1 MRDLLYFRAKR
12 RYYLMINWLVP
23 VAALIGIIVAGAL
36 ASWISKA
43 EEGTDRMKEISGYI
57 REGAMAFL
65 GREYKTMIIV
75 IAVLFV
81 LIGFGIKWLTA
92 ILYVIGAVLSV
103 LAGFCGMKVATLG
116 NVRTANAAMTSGM
129 PKALK
134 IAFRSGSVMGL
145 CVAGFGLF
153 GLGVVFCVLDL
164 ADVVECI
171 TGFGLGASSMALF
184 GRVGGGIYTKAA
196 DVGADLVGK
205 VEAGIPEDD
214 PRNPAVIADNVG
226 DNVGDVAG
234 MGSDLFESYVGS
246 IISAITLASVA
257 VANATEASF
266 LTEETAALF
275 PLVLSA
281 VGIIASAIG
290 ILCVRGGDNVNP
302 AKALNMGTYIAGVI
316 VIVASIVLSKVM
328 MGDYTYAWAI
338 IAGLIVGIAIGKIT
352 EVYTSSDYA
361 SVKKIAEQSQTGAA
375 TTIISGLGVGMMST
389 LLPILLIAV
398 GIFVSYYFA
407 GVYGIA
413 LSAVGMLSTTGITV
427 AVDAYGPVSDN
438 AGGIAE
444 MSELPHE
451 VREITDKLD
460 SVGNTTAAIG
470 KGFAIG
476 SAALTALAL
485 FVSYAEVAK
494 IEMVSLLSPIVII
507 GLFIG
512 AMLPFLFSAM
522 TMNSVG
528 KAANQMI
535 EEVRRQFREKKGIM
549 EGTEKP
555 DYARCV
561 DISTGAALRE
571 MIIPGLMA
579 IVAPLLVGFVLGSEA
594 LAGMLAGALA
604 SGVLLAIMM
613 ANAGGAWDNAKKY
626 IEEGNYGGKGSEPHK
641 AAVVGDT
648 VGDPFKD
655 TSGPSINILIKLM
668 TIVAVVFAPLF
679 GTGLL

>member
-1 MRDLLYFRAKR
+1 MFEWIA
-12 RYYLMINWLVP
+12 P
-23 VAALIGIIVAGAL
+23 VAAVIALIVAFCL
-36 ASWISKA
+36 SSWISKA
-43 EEGTDRMKEISGYI
+43 EEGTDRMKEIAGYI

-65 GREYKTMIIV
+65 RREYKTMAIV
-75 IAVLFV
+75 IVVLFL
-81 LIGFGIKWLTA
+81 LIGFGLQNWTTA
-92 ILYVIGAVLSV
+92 ILYVVGALLSV
-103 LAGFCGMKVATLG
+103 LAGYFGMQVATKG
-116 NVRTANAAMTSGM
+116 NVRTANAALSSGM

-134 IAFRSGSVMGL
+134 IAFRSGAVMGL
-145 CVAGFGLF
+145 CVAGLGLL
-153 GLGVVFCVLDL
+153 GLGVVFCFLDL
-164 ADVVECI
+164 ASFVECI

-246 IISAITLASVA
+246 IISAIILASVA
-257 VANATEASF
+257 VANAPEMSTFSE
-266 LTEETAALF
+266 TTAALF
-275 PLVLSA
+275 PLIL
-281 VGIIASAIG
+281 SAIG
-290 ILCVRGGDNVNP
+290 LVASVVGILFVRGNENVNP
-302 AKALNMGTYIAGVI
+302 AKALNMGTYIAGAI
-316 VIVASIVLSKVM
+316 VIVASFFLSKSM
-328 MGDYTYAWAI
+328 LGDYTYAAAI
-338 IAGLIVGIAIGKIT
+338 IAGLIVGVVIGKIT
-352 EVYTSSDYA
+352 EVYTSGDYK
-361 SVKKIAEQSQTGAA
+361 SVQRIAEQSQTGAA

-389 LLPILLIAV
+389 LWPVMCIAV
-398 GIFVSYYFA
+398 GTYVAYQFA
-407 GVYGIA
+407 GLYGIA
-413 LSAVGMLSTTGITV
+413 LAAVGMLSTTAITV
-427 AVDAYGPVSDN
+427 AVDAYGPVADN

-444 MSELPHE
+444 MSDLPEE

-485 FVSYAEVAK
+485 FASYATVTGLTT
-494 IEMVSLLSPIVII
+494 VSLLEPIVII

-512 AMLPFLFSAM
+512 AMLPFLFSAL

-528 KAANQMI
+528 KAANEMI
-535 EEVRRQFREKKGIM
+535 EEVRRQFREDKGIM
-549 EGTEKP
+549 AGTTKP
-555 DYARCV
+555 DYAKCV
-561 DISTGAALRE
+561 DISTAAALKE
-571 MIIPGLMA
+571 MIIPGLLA
-579 IVAPLLVGFVLGSEA
+579 IIAPIAMGIILGTEA
-594 LAGMLAGALA
+594 LGGMLAGSLS
-604 SGVLLAIMM
+604 SGVVMAIMM

-626 IEEGNYGGKGSEPHK
+626 IEEGHYGGKGSDPHK

-679 GTGLL
+679 VQIGGLLG

>member
-1 MRDLLYFRAKR
+1 MMNFIAP
-12 RYYLMINWLVP
+12 IAAVIGLV
-23 VAALIGIIVAGAL
+23 VAFCL
-36 ASWISKA
+36 ASWINKA
-43 EEGTDRMKEISGYI
+43 DEGTDRMKEIAGFI

-65 GREYKTMIIV
+65 RRQYKSMIIV
-75 IAVLFV
+75 IVVLFV
-81 LIGFGIKWLTA
+81 LIGVFLHSWTTA

-103 LAGFCGMKVATLG
+103 LAGFFGMNVATKG
-116 NVRTANAAMTSGM
+116 NVRTAWAAKDGGM

-134 IAFRSGSVMGL
+134 IAFRSGAVMGL
-145 CVAGFGLF
+145 CVT
-153 GLGVVFCVLDL
+153 GLGLLGLGLVFAFLDL
-164 ADVVECI
+164 ATVQECV

-246 IISAITLASVA
+246 IISTIALAGVA
-257 VANATEASF
+257 VVNAPETSIVSASTF
-266 LTEETAALF
+266 AVF
-275 PLVLSA
+275 PLILSA
-281 VGIIASAIG
+281 IGIIASVIG
-290 ILCVRGGDNVNP
+290 ILLVRGNDTTNP
-302 AKALNMGTYIAGVI
+302 AKALNMGTYIAGAI
-316 VIVASIVLSKVM
+316 VIICSVVLSKQM
-328 MGDYTYAWAI
+328 LGDFTYAFAI
-338 IAGLIVGIAIGKIT
+338 IAGLIVGIAIGKVT
-352 EVYTSSDYA
+352 EVYTSGDYG
-361 SVKKIAEQSQTGAA
+361 SVKKIAEQSETGAA

-389 LLPILLIAV
+389 LWPI
-398 GIFVSYYFA
+398 IFVSIGVFCAYHFA

-413 LSAVGMLSTTGITV
+413 LAAVGMLSTAGMTV

-444 MSELPHE
+444 MAELPE
-451 VREITDKLD
+451 SVREITDKLD

-485 FVSYAEVAK
+485 FVTYAAVAK
-494 IEMVSLLSPIVII
+494 IEVVSLLNPIVII

-528 KAANQMI
+528 KAAFQMI
-535 EEVRRQFREKKGIM
+535 EEVRRQFREDAGIM
-549 EGTEKP
+549 AGTSKP
-555 DYARCV
+555 NYARCV
-561 DISTGAALRE
+561 DISTGAALHE
-571 MIIPGLMA
+571 MMIPGLMA
-579 IVAPLLVGFVLGSEA
+579 IVAPLVVGFLLGAEA
-594 LAGMLAGALA
+594 LAGMLGGALA

-613 ANAGGAWDNAKKY
+613 SNAGGAWDNAKKY
-626 IEEGNYGGKGSEPHK
+626 IEEGHHGGKGSESHK

-679 GTGLL
+679 GSGLLG

>member
-1 MRDLLYFRAKR
+1 MNVLA
-12 RYYLMINWLVP
+12 IIA
-23 VAALIGIIVAGAL
+23 VASAIIGLAVAVGL
-36 ASWISKA
+36 ASWIGKA
-43 EEGTDRMKEISGYI
+43 EEGTDRMKEIAGYI

-65 GREYKTMIIV
+65 AREYKTMVIV
-75 IAVLFV
+75 IVVLFL
-81 LIGFGIKWLTA
+81 LIGFFIDWITG
-92 ILYVIGAVLSV
+92 ILYVCGALLSV
-103 LAGFCGMKVATLG
+103 LAGFFGMKVATLG
-116 NVRTANAAMTSGM
+116 NVRTANAAKDSGM
-129 PKALK
+129 NMALK
-134 IAFRSGSVMGL
+134 IAFRSGAVMGL
-145 CVAGFGLF
+145 AVTGLGLF
-153 GLGVVFCVLDL
+153 GLGVVVCVLDL
-164 ADVVECI
+164 ATVVECV

-246 IISAITLASVA
+246 IISAVTLAA
-257 VANATEASF
+257 VAAANSGGLFDEA
-266 LTEETAALF
+266 TAALF
-275 PLVLSA
+275 PLVLSGI
-281 VGIIASAIG
+281 GIIASIIG
-290 ILCVRGGDNVNP
+290 ILLVRGKEGANP
-302 AKALNMGTYIAGVI
+302 ASALNMGTYVSGVI
-316 VIVASIVLSKVM
+316 VIIATVILSKVM
-328 MGDYTYAWAI
+328 LGSYSYAIAI

-352 EVYTSSDYA
+352 EVYTSGDYK
-361 SVKKIAEQSQTGAA
+361 SVKKIAEQSQTGSA
-375 TTIISGLGVGMMST
+375 TTIISGLGVGMLST
-389 LLPILLIAV
+389 VWPIICIAIA
-398 GIFVSYYFA
+398 IFAAYYTA
-407 GVYGIA
+407 GLYGIA
-413 LSAVGMLSTTGITV
+413 LAAVGMLSTTGMTV

-444 MSELPHE
+444 MSELPDS

-485 FVSYAEVAK
+485 FASFSEVAK
-494 IEMVSLLSPIVII
+494 MESISLLDPIVII

-512 AMLPFLFSAM
+512 AMLPFLFSAL

-535 EEVRRQFREKKGIM
+535 EEVRRQFKADKGIM
-549 EGTEKP
+549 EGTSKP
-555 DYARCV
+555 DYANCV
-561 DISTGAALRE
+561 DISTKAALKE
-571 MIIPGLMA
+571 MIIPGLLA
-579 IVAPLLVGFVLGSEA
+579 IVAPLVVGILLGVES
-594 LAGMLAGALA
+594 LGGMLAGALS

-626 IEEGNYGGKGSEPHK
+626 IEEGHFGGKGSDPHK
-641 AAVVGDT
+641 ASVVGDT

-679 GTGLL
+679 VEIGGLIAF